1 MELVTLKVF
10 DSPIEAHILRSKLE
24 SENIESFVF
33 DEHSVGIN
41 MLYAQAIGGVKLKIR
56 QTDSEKAWSIL
67 EEINNT
73 KYTDDNENI
82 IVCPSCGGNDFFTN
96 YKSSKGTKGLLS
108 TLASFLFWVYPIYQK
123 NVLKCKNCDTEIDM

>member
-1 MELVTLKVF
+1 MELITLKVF

-24 SENIESFVF
+24 SEDIESFVF

-56 QTDSEKAWSIL
+56 ETDSERALCVL

-73 KYTDDNENI
+73 KYTDDNEELI
-82 IVCPSCGGNDFFTN
+82 ICPTCGSNDFYTN
-96 YKSSKGTKGLLS
+96 FKSSKGTKGLIS
-108 TLASFLFWVYPIYQK
+108 TLTSFIFWVYPIYQK